1 MKSIHR
7 IGLTI
12 ASLVAVVTVAGAF
25 VVQGY
30 VEAKQAAAQTAATQP
45 AVQVSPAPTAGQ
57 TPEIVYISPPTPA
70 TPAPDVAAV
79 QPPAVQPAPV
89 IHVIVPSS
97 GGDDEGSDD

>member
-30 VEAKQAAAQTAATQP
+30 VAAQQAAAQATTVNP
-45 AVQVSPAPTAGQ
+45 AVQAAPAPTATQ
-57 TPEIVYISPPTPA
+57 VPEIVYISPPTPA
-70 TPAPDVAAV
+70 TPAPAVAAV

-97 GGDDEGSDD
+97 GGDDGGSDD

>member
-30 VEAKQAAAQTAATQP
+30 VAAKQAAAQTTATQP
-45 AVQVSPAPTAGQ
+45 AVQASPAAAQ
-57 TPEIVYISPPTPA
+57 SPEIVYISPPTPA
-70 TPAPDVAAV
+70 TPAPAVAAV

-89 IHVIVPSS
+89 IHVIVPSR
-97 GGDDEGSDD
+97 GGDDGGLDD